1 MVSFSDVWFVFGV
14 NLGYNLSMFSAKE
27 TLKNIEPYSIDE
39 FYPECDL
46 KLDSNENIFGP
57 APSVIEAFNN
67 LDLRR
72 FNLYPCYGELL
83 EKLSAKFC
91 FKKESLM
98 LTNGCDEAINVVL
111 STYLTA
117 DDTVLSFSPTFSMPV
132 LYSKIIGSKFNQVE
146 YTSKWYFSKDDLLSK
161 LNDRVKF
168 IYLATP
174 NNPTG
179 DIIAPS
185 VIEEILNEVKD
196 KLILLDLTYVNYSK
210 FNETD
215 YYSLVKKYKNL
226 ICVKSFS
233 KDYGLAGLRLGFI
246 LADEDYIK
254 EFRKIISPYS
264 VNSLAV
270 LAGIKSLD
278 DNNAYFD
285 YVKNEVKKS
294 KAYLIKEL
302 SALGFE
308 PYESEANFI
317 LVNFKEKAD
326 FIYRKLLCAGI
337 IVRKFSSSNLQTC
350 LRIGIP
356 SFEDS
361 KRIIEALKAR
371 NLLVFDLDGVVFDVS
386 NSYRFAIQKTYEY
399 FANCEC
405 TPEEMQEAKNRGGL
419 SNDWDLTKYLLDK
432 KGIKADYSK
441 LVEIFQDIFYN
452 PDKEGKKGA
461 IDNEEVVL
469 TAEFFNELSKKY
481 DLAVFTG
488 RPREEAFYSLKKYG
502 LDKYFQYFVCLED
515 VPEGKSKPA
524 PDGLLKIKKACYYND
539 ICFFG
544 DTVDD
549 IKSGA
554 DANVK
559 VYGII
564 PPNAANIN
572 ETIKSLTKFG
582 ACGVIKKAEDILKTD
597 LFQEKAKS
605 EGREYANS

>member
-1 MVSFSDVWFVFGV
+1 MPNRFSPK
-14 NLGYNLSMFSAKE
+14 S

-39 FYPECDL
+39 FYPECEL
-46 KLDSNENIFGP
+46 KLDSNENVFGP
-57 APSVIEAFNN
+57 APSVIEAFKN

-72 FNLYPCYGELL
+72 FNIYPCYGELL
-83 EKLSAKFC
+83 KKLSDKFD
-91 FKKESLM
+91 FKKENFM

-132 LYSKIIGSKFNQVE
+132 LYSNIIGAKFNQVE
-146 YTSKWYFSKDDLLSK
+146 YSSKWRFSKNELFLK
-161 LNDRVKF
+161 LNDKVKI
-168 IYLATP
+168 IYLASP

-179 DIIAPS
+179 DIIEPS

-196 KLILLDLTYVNYSK
+196 RLVLLDLTYVNYSK
-210 FNETD
+210 YTESN

-246 LADEDYIK
+246 LADEEHIV
-254 EFRKIISPYS
+254 EFKKVISPYS

-270 LAGIKSLD
+270 YAGIKSLD
-278 DNNAYFD
+278 DNGAYFE
-285 YVKNEVKKS
+285 YVKDKVLKS
-294 KAYLIKEL
+294 RKFLSEEL
-302 SALGFE
+302 KNLGFE

-317 LVNFKEKAD
+317 LVDFKEKTD
-326 FIYRKLLCAGI
+326 FVFRKLLLAGI
-337 IVRKFSSSNLQTC
+337 KVRKFSSGMLETC

-356 SFEDS
+356 PLDGA
-361 KRIIEALKAR
+361 KKIVDVLKTR
-371 NLLVFDLDGVVFDVS
+371 DLLVFDLDGVVFDVS
-386 NSYRFAIQKTYEY
+386 NSYRYAIQKTYEY
-399 FANCEC
+399 FAGCPC
-405 TPEEMQEAKNRGGL
+405 SGAEMQEAKNRGGL

-432 KGIKADYSK
+432 NGVEADYSK
-441 LVEIFQDIFYN
+441 LVEIFQGIFYD
-452 PDKEGKKGA
+452 PEKEGKKGA
-461 IDNEEVVL
+461 IDNEEIVL
-469 TAEFFNELSKKY
+469 TEEFFCALSKEY

-524 PDGLLKIKKACYYND
+524 PDGLLRIKKHCIYNN

-549 IKSGA
+549 VKAGCDS
-554 DANVK
+554 NVR

-564 PPNAANIN
+564 PPNAPNVDD
-572 ETIKSLTKFG
+572 TVKSLKDFG
-582 ACGVIKKAEDILKTD
+582 AFDVIKNADEILSRKLFDKDLENEGKTIC
-597 LFQEKAKS
+597 K
-605 EGREYANS
+605 